1 MKTFT
6 KLQAKYPY
14 TNTSDLCTA
23 RYQTSY
29 WETRSP
35 ILRPVTNRKNK
46 SGNHSNDCALWG
58 ERCWWLIR
66 AASTMTSSTKQHQHD
81 DESKWIMSRVNET
94 RNMVVRRR
102 ALLVAWHPTP
112 QQWAL
117 PLQEMINYS
126 SDNRLIIDQY
136 NWSSQTPATS
146 KFSNS
151 CQLTSMFDEVVSSLP
166 VFLNKSNILNLTR
179 LFEGKT

>member
-1 MKTFT
+1 MFQTYLSNSTYSTFKLIKQTIKTYT
-6 KLQAKYPY
+6 KLQAKYPH

-23 RYQTSY
+23 QYQTSY
-29 WETRSP
+29 LETRSP
-35 ILRPVTNRKNK
+35 ILRPVTNRYNK
-46 SGNHSNDCALWG
+46 SGNHFNDCALWG

-136 NWSSQTPATS
+136 NWSSQTPATQIMS
-146 KFSNS
+146 TDVYVWWGCLK
-151 CQLTSMFDEVVSSLP
+151 SSGI
-166 VFLNKSNILNLTR
+166 S
-179 LFEGKT
+179 